1 MDGLPTALGQV
12 STLQPGAGTCPG
24 KGRVLTSDKDAQDA
38 HHAPLPHE
46 AAGASVR

>member
-1 MDGLPTALGQV
+1 MDGLPTASGQV

-24 KGRVLTSDKDAQDA
+24 KGRVLASDEDAQGA
-38 HHAPLPHE
+38 YHTPPPHE